1 MRKYQLDPIDLQRMN
16 SFLGFSLRASHPS
29 SYRSLLGHVSGH
41 TMIDPEETLLAMRKS
56 LNLLKKVTFR
66 GGRTL
71 FVSTQPMLKRLT
83 RVVGQQSGQFF
94 LATRW
99 VPGVL
104 TNWEKGRGFVRRR
117 LALDPR
123 VATAGRLKNI
133 DLQKANNYRG
143 VEAMTRPPDLI
154 VVLDN
159 TNLLGEPNKLN
170 IPVRAGAPPS
180 ARQLPCGARHGRA
193 PALHVAPSS
202 QSLPERPSPAHAARF
217 SRAHAPRRHRDTPT
231 TPIRRRPLSPRSP
244 RRQHAKVVGVVD
256 TDSPQEGIDYP
267 IIANTKSLRFYH
279 TFAHM
284 LVRTIKEGQ
293 QLRDDLDKYEIEPP
307 PAPRDGGR
315 DGRREYR
322 RR

>member
-1 MRKYQLDPIDLQRMN
+1 MPKKMRKYQLDPIDLQRMN

-170 IPVRAGAPPS
+170 IPV
-180 ARQLPCGARHGRA
+180 
-193 PALHVAPSS
+193 
-202 QSLPERPSPAHAARF
+202 
-217 SRAHAPRRHRDTPT
+217 
-231 TPIRRRPLSPRSP
+231 
-244 RRQHAKVVGVVD
+244 VGVVD